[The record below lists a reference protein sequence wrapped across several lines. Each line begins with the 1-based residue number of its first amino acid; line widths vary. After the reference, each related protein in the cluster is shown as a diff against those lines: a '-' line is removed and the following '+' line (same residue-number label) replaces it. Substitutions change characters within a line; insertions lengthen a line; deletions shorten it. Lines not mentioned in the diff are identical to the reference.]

1 VDGILYARAC
11 LGNVIRFAVLLRC
24 VGEVVRG
31 ADGLYFSLVDS
42 EGGEAVGE
50 VVEQAMYRRFSYLQ
64 YTPAEVF
71 VVALAP
77 L

>member
-1 VDGILYARAC
+1 VDGIPDAQAFP
-11 LGNVIRFAVLLRC
+11 GNVEIAVLLRC
-24 VGEVVRG
+24 IGEVVRG

-42 EGGEAVGE
+42 EGREAVGE
-50 VVEQAMYRRFSYLQ
+50 VVEPAAYRRFSYLQ
-64 YTPAEVF
+64 YTPAEVL

>member
-1 VDGILYARAC
+1 MDGIPDAQAC
-11 LGNVIRFAVLLRC
+11 PGNVEIAVLLRC
-24 VGEVVRG
+24 IGEVVRG

-50 VVEQAMYRRFSYLQ
+50 VVEPAAYRRFSYLQ
-64 YTPAEVF
+64 YTPAEVL

>member
-1 VDGILYARAC
+1 MDGIPYARAC
-11 LGNVIRFAVLLRC
+11 LGNVESAVLLR
-24 VGEVVRG
+24 GISEVVRG

-42 EGGEAVGE
+42 EGGEAVDE
-50 VVEQAMYRRFSYLQ
+50 VVEPAVYRRFSYLQ
-64 YTPAEVF
+64 YALAEEL

>member
-1 VDGILYARAC
+1 VDGIQYARAC
-11 LGNVIRFAVLLRC
+11 PGNVEIAVLLRG

-42 EGGEAVGE
+42 EGGKAVGE
-50 VVEQAMYRRFSYLQ
+50 VVEPATYRRFSYLQ
-64 YTPAEVF
+64 YTPAEVL

>member
-1 VDGILYARAC
+1 MDGIPFARAY
-11 LGNVIRFAVLLRC
+11 LRNVESAVLLLD
-24 VGEVVRG
+24 VGEVICG
-31 ADGLYFSLVDS
+31 ADGLYFSLLDS

-50 VVEQAMYRRFSYLQ
+50 VVEPAVYRRFSYLQ
-64 YTPAEVF
+64 YALAEVL

>member
-1 VDGILYARAC
+1 M
-11 LGNVIRFAVLLRC
+11 LLLS
-24 VGEVVRG
+24 VSEVVRG

-42 EGGEAVGE
+42 EGGKAVGE
-50 VVEQAMYRRFSYLQ
+50 VVEPAAYRRFSYLQ
-64 YTPAEVF
+64 YTSAEVL